1 LKEYVLAIDL
11 GATYLRLALATMQGK
26 IVSKVKEYVVKEGD
40 EYAIAQQIIATYK
53 KLIEKLGSVRI
64 VKVAIGSIGPLDIR
78 KGIIV
83 NPPNLPFKK
92 VELKAPLEEF
102 FETEVIVLNDAVSA
116 VWGEKHFGLGRNVEN
131 LVYITLSTGI
141 GVGVIVNGKLLLGK
155 DGNAH
160 EMGHSVINYESSL
173 ICGCGRLG
181 HWEAYASGRNI
192 PRFVRMLCKNKF
204 NELLRESILRE
215 KILSNTLTS
224 KDLFDAAKVGDKLA
238 LLVIDELGKINAAGF
253 ANVINAYDPE
263 LITVGGAIALNNPR
277 ELVIDPILKYIDHYA
292 VNKIPRIEI
301 TKLGDDIVL
310 YGAVAIAIY
319 RPF

>member
-1 LKEYVLAIDL
+1 LKKYVLAVDI
-11 GATYLRLALATMQGK
+11 GATYLRLALATMQGN
-26 IVSKVKEYVVKEGD
+26 IVSKVKEFVAKEGD
-40 EYAIAQQIIATYK
+40 EYTIAQQIITTYK

-64 VKVAIGSIGPLDIR
+64 VKVAIGSIGPLDIG

-204 NELLRESILRE
+204 NELLRESILKK

-224 KDLFDAAKVGDKLA
+224 KDLFDAAKIGDKLA

-292 VNKIPRIEI
+292 VNKVPRIEI

-310 YGAVAIAIY
+310 YGAVAVAIHS
-319 RPF
+319 PF

>member
-1 LKEYVLAIDL
+1 MKEYVLAIDL

-292 VNKIPRIEI
+292 VNKVPRIEI